1 MVVIYLKKLT
11 TNSKIENKIA
21 TDHDH
26 DKYITCQEFNKLTS
40 ENFRLKQANLA
51 SKNGIANFI
60 KKAYFDN
67 KLKDVTANKNELN
80 ELTKKVKTISKKGL
94 IKDFINKFSIFNVAN
109 YFSSGLFQ
117 NCLLFIPVKKHSKH
131 FNAITKIDSS
141 KFNGIS
147 VQSIENIIKSDNNFD
162 TTFVYHHLLFDM
174 TLNWH
179 CLIKNNI
186 SISNKVKNLYISLT
200 LGPQLRNL
208 DINFTLGNCLFES
221 KGSYECWSRKI

>member
-80 ELTKKVKTISKKGL
+80 KLTKKVKAISKKGL

-147 VQSIENIIKSDNNFD
+147 VQSIENIIKSDNNFN

-174 TLNWH
+174 TLN
-179 CLIKNNI
+179 
-186 SISNKVKNLYISLT
+186 
-200 LGPQLRNL
+200 
-208 DINFTLGNCLFES
+208 
-221 KGSYECWSRKI
+221 